1 MTGMLRIPRSRGAM
15 SGLLLVLLGL
25 WGALIP
31 LVGPYFSFAYTP
43 DSAWTMTAGRL
54 WLEIVPG
61 AAVLLGGIVLLVSAM
76 RPMAM
81 TGAALSAIGGA
92 WFAVGAVLSPLWA
105 GVLRW
110 DPGSPVGGPY
120 HQVFEQIGF
129 FTGLGVAIVFVA
141 ALALGRLS
149 LVGVHDARLGTGPGE
164 PVVTKPAPA
173 TTRTGTR
180 ESGTAQPAGRSVVHS
195 FGRWLAARS

>member
-1 MTGMLRIPRSRGAM
+1 MTGMLRVPRSRGAI

-43 DSAWTMTAGRL
+43 DTAWTLTAGRI

-61 AAVLLGGIVLLVSAM
+61 AAALVGGIILLVSAM

-81 TGAALSAIGGA
+81 TGAVLAAIGGA
-92 WFAVGAVLSPLWA
+92 WFAVGTVVSPLWA
-105 GVLRW
+105 SALRW
-110 DPGSPVGGPY
+110 SPGSPVGGPY
-120 HQVFEQIGF
+120 HRTFEQLSF
-129 FTGLGVAIVFVA
+129 FVGLGVVIVFLA

-149 LVGVHDARLGTGPGE
+149 LVGVRDARLDARRARVVAEPEPASAGSENVAGTP
-164 PVVTKPAPA
+164 
-173 TTRTGTR
+173 
-180 ESGTAQPAGRSVVHS
+180 QPASRVHS
-195 FGRWLAARS
+195 FGRWLVARS